1 MSIDIL
7 DHGQHAAS
15 ASSAVVAAATEAAIS
30 TPAIEDI
37 DKDAADDPQQCA
49 EYVNDIYAYLRD
61 MEVRVAP
68 VRPVLISRLFCQV
81 RYRPSRMYL
90 ENNKEM
96 TPRMRAILV
105 DWLVEL
111 AEEYHLSNET
121 LHLTV
126 CYLDRFLALHTVPRT
141 ELQLVGIACCLIA
154 SYVALAPRRRP
165 VGSHVRFPRT
175 GNSRRCTRL

>member
-1 MSIDIL
+1 
-7 DHGQHAAS
+7 
-15 ASSAVVAAATEAAIS
+15 
-30 TPAIEDI
+30 
-37 DKDAADDPQQCA
+37 
-49 EYVNDIYAYLRD
+49 
-61 MEVRVAP
+61 
-68 VRPVLISRLFCQV
+68 
-81 RYRPSRMYL
+81 MYL

-154 SYVALAPRRRP
+154 SYVLLMCWDAC
-165 VGSHVRFPRT
+165 V
-175 GNSRRCTRL
+175 

>member
-7 DHGQHAAS
+7 DHGQQAAL
-15 ASSAVVAAATEAAIS
+15 AAAAAHPATEAPVAIGTS
-30 TPAIEDI
+30 TVEDI
-37 DKDAADDPQQCA
+37 DKEGADDPQQCA
-49 EYVNDIYAYLRD
+49 EYVNDIYTYLRE
-61 MEVRVAP
+61 MEVRTDSP
-68 VRPVLISRLFCQV
+68 SPSSSFSRQI

-111 AEEYHLSNET
+111 VEEYHLSNET

-154 SYVALAPRRRP
+154 SYVL
-165 VGSHVRFPRT
+165 
-175 GNSRRCTRL
+175 

>member
-1 MSIDIL
+1 
-7 DHGQHAAS
+7 
-15 ASSAVVAAATEAAIS
+15 
-30 TPAIEDI
+30 
-37 DKDAADDPQQCA
+37 
-49 EYVNDIYAYLRD
+49 
-61 MEVRVAP
+61 
-68 VRPVLISRLFCQV
+68 
-81 RYRPSRMYL
+81 MYL
-90 ENNKEM
+90 EGNKDM

-154 SYVALAPRRRP
+154 SYVAYFDRRNRRSSHTVQQVRGGAPACDR
-165 VGSHVRFPRT
+165 
-175 GNSRRCTRL
+175 